1 MRSVHDGCMLVRDLE
16 WLLAV
21 ADLEHVTDAAAALG
35 VPQPTL
41 SRAVARLEAEL
52 GTRIF
57 ERVPDGVRVT
67 PAGELV
73 VAAARDLGARHT
85 QLVDDLAS
93 LLDPDAGVVR
103 LAFLDSMAGL
113 LVPRLLRDFHQVAP
127 RVRLVLRQEPSR
139 EIVDDLA
146 TGAADLAVTTRL
158 EGLGWAPLL
167 DEREV
172 LVVPAGHRLSGRK
185 RVALSE
191 LADEELVMI
200 PPGFGYRQLVDDLLR
215 AAGIAPAISF
225 ESQDLAT
232 IEGLVAA
239 GLGLAIVPEHFA
251 GVSGTVGIT
260 LAGASV
266 RRSIGLVW
274 RTDRELSP
282 AAARFRDF
290 ASASD
295 LI

>member
-1 MRSVHDGCMLVRDLE
+1 MMLRDLG
-16 WLLAV
+16 WLVTV
-21 ADLEHVTDAAAALG
+21 ADLEHVTDAAAVLG
-35 VPQPTL
+35 IPQPTL
-41 SRAVARLEAEL
+41 SRAIARVESEL
-52 GTRIF
+52 GTRVF

-67 PAGELV
+67 PAGELF
-73 VAAARDLGARHT
+73 VAAARDLDARHT
-85 QLVDDLAS
+85 QLVDDLATM
-93 LLDPDAGVVR
+93 LDPDTGVVR

-113 LVPRLLRDFHQVAP
+113 LVPRLLRDFHRVAP

-146 TGAADLAVTTRL
+146 SGAADLAITTRQD
-158 EGLGWAPLL
+158 GRGWAPLL

-172 LVVPAGHRLSGRK
+172 LVVPAGHRLAGRK
-185 RVALSE
+185 RVALTD
-191 LADEELVMI
+191 LADEELVSI

-215 AAGIAPAISF
+215 TAGIAPTISF

-239 GLGLAIVPEHFA
+239 GLGVAIVPEHFA
-251 GVSGTVGIT
+251 GASGTVGIT
-260 LAGASV
+260 IAGASV

-282 AAARFRDF
+282 AAVRFRDF
-290 ASASD
+290 VVGQTA
-295 LI
+295 

>member
-1 MRSVHDGCMLVRDLE
+1 MMGSVLIRDLE
-16 WLLAV
+16 WLATV
-21 ADLEHVTDAAAALG
+21 ADLEHVTDAAAVLG
-35 VPQPTL
+35 IPQPTL
-41 SRAVARLEAEL
+41 SRAVARIEAEL
-52 GTRIF
+52 GTRVF

-85 QLVDDLAS
+85 QLVDDLTS

-113 LVPRLLRDFHQVAP
+113 LVPRLLHGFHRMAP

-139 EIVDDLA
+139 EIAEDLA
-146 TGAADLAVTTRL
+146 SGAADLALTTRQD
-158 EGLGWAPLL
+158 GLGWLPLL
-167 DEREV
+167 EERPV
-172 LVVPAGHRLSGRK
+172 LVVPATHRLSSRK

-191 LADEELVMI
+191 LADEELVTV

-215 AAGIAPAISF
+215 AAGVTPAISF
-225 ESQDLAT
+225 ESADLAT

-239 GLGLAIVPEHFA
+239 GLGVAIVPDHLA
-251 GVSGTVGIT
+251 GASGTVGIA
-260 LAGASV
+260 LAGSSV

-274 RTDRELSP
+274 RADRELPP
-282 AAARFRDF
+282 AAVRFREF
-290 ASASD
+290 AAGQTA
-295 LI
+295 

>member
-1 MRSVHDGCMLVRDLE
+1 MMVRDLE
-16 WLLAV
+16 WLVTV
-21 ADLEHVTDAAAALG
+21 AELEHVTDAAAVLG

-41 SRAVARLEAEL
+41 SRAIARVEAEL
-52 GTRIF
+52 GTRVF
-57 ERVPDGVRVT
+57 ERVPTGVRLT
-67 PAGELV
+67 PTGELAI
-73 VAAARDLGARHT
+73 AAARDIADRHD
-85 QLVDDLAS
+85 QLVDDVAT

-139 EIVDDLA
+139 EIVDDLT
-146 TGAADLAVTTRL
+146 TGAADLAITTRQD
-158 EGLGWAPLL
+158 GLGWAPLL

-185 RVALSE
+185 RVALRE
-191 LADEELVMI
+191 LAEEEMVMI
-200 PPGFGYRQLVDDLLR
+200 PPGFGFRQLTDDLLR
-215 AAGIAPAISF
+215 TAGITPPISF

-239 GLGLAIVPEHFA
+239 GLGVAIVPEHLA
-251 GVSGTVGIT
+251 GASGTVGIT
-260 LAGASV
+260 LEGASV

-274 RTDRELSP
+274 RTDRDLSP

-290 ASASD
+290 ASRP
-295 LI
+295 